1 MDVIIK
7 TEVLLNVLNTAIAY
21 ASFFN
26 SPQLYILQQ
35 MQYEVYHTAIS
46 LKEIEKK
53 IQDVIAIKQEIISS
67 HNHYV

>member
-7 TEVLLNVLNTAIAY
+7 TEILLNVLNTAIAH

>member
-26 SPQLYILQQ
+26 SPQLYILQR
-35 MQYEVYHTAIS
+35 MQYEVYHTSIS

-53 IQDVIAIKQEIISS
+53 IQDVTAIKQEIISLHS
-67 HNHYV
+67 HYV